1 MNLANK
7 LTLFRIVLIPVIVLI
22 YIFPYSQ
29 FGISVGYIAFDTV
42 LLSYDKIAIF
52 VIFVVASLTDAID
65 GHLARSRNMITTFG
79 KFLDPIA
86 DKLLVNTLLIM
97 FAADRVVPIAAVLL
111 MIWRD
116 TIVDALRMLL
126 SQKGMVMA
134 AGYLGKIKT
143 ASQMVAIALVLLG
156 NLPFELRGIP
166 VAQIMIWFATLM
178 SVLSGISYLIQ
189 GLPYLR
195 DEVGEA

>member
-86 DKLLVNTLLIM
+86 DKLLVNTLLII
-97 FAADRVVPIAAVLL
+97 FAADRVVPITAVLL

>member
-97 FAADRVVPIAAVLL
+97 FAADRVVPITAVLL

>member
-1 MNLANK
+1 MNLANR
-7 LTLFRIVLIPVIVLI
+7 LTLFRIFLIPVIVLI

-29 FGISVGYIAFDTV
+29 FGINVGYIPFDTV

-52 VIFVVASLTDAID
+52 IIFVIASLTDALD
-65 GHLARSRNMITTFG
+65 GHIARSRNMITTFG

-143 ASQMVAIALVLLG
+143 ASQMIAIALVLLN

-166 VAQIMIWFATLM
+166 VAHILIWFATLM

>member
-1 MNLANK
+1 MNIANK

-29 FGISVGYIAFDTV
+29 FGIPVGHIQIETV
-42 LLSYDKIAIF
+42 MLGYDKLAILVLFIIASI
-52 VIFVVASLTDAID
+52 TDAVD
-65 GHLARSRNMITTFG
+65 GYLARSRNMVTTFG

-86 DKLLVNTLLIM
+86 DKMLVNTMLIM
-97 FAADRVVPIAAVLL
+97 FAAERIVPVTAVLI

-134 AGYLGKIKT
+134 AGYLGKAKT
-143 ASQMVAIALVLLG
+143 VTQMVAIILVLMN

-166 VAQIMIWFATLM
+166 LAQIMIWMATLM
-178 SVLSGISYLIQ
+178 SVLSGASYVLQ
-189 GLPYLR
+189 SRAFFAEGLGN
-195 DEVGEA
+195 E